1 MEINNRENL
10 KTEVSKFFQDGKCNN
25 VGIFVDFDNIYYGM
39 RDFGIN
45 FDSERN
51 YDVFS
56 LMNDIYGKD
65 HIRTM
70 RAYADYDQVQVTLRL
85 LQENRVQI
93 RNVYGNG
100 QKEHNRKN
108 ASDIELSIDAIESY
122 YSNKDIDTY
131 VFITA
136 DSDMIP
142 VMSRMIYKGK
152 NVHLFY
158 IGDNLSTHQDM
169 TNYCHLYSDLIELF
183 GIDTNRR
190 NAEYYRDS
198 AMGVITTWFER
209 NKNKSTTLGGKWLS
223 DELQANL
230 FVSIR
235 LASDII
241 EYLKN
246 ENLILEQTKEDNGS
260 KYYVINETEDSLKEV
275 GDSPQVKEE
284 VDNIGSNKKTE
295 RQVQGK
301 KNYPNT
307 RNKKQQS
314 NAK

>member
-1 MEINNRENL
+1 MEINDRESL
-10 KTEVSKFFQDGKCNN
+10 KTEINNLFQNGKCNN

-39 RDFGIN
+39 REFGIN
-45 FDSERN
+45 FDSERD

-70 RAYADYDQVQVTLRL
+70 RAYADYDQVKVTLRL

-169 TNYCHLYSDLIELF
+169 TDYCHLYSDLIKLF
-183 GIDTNRR
+183 EIDTNRR
-190 NAEYYRDS
+190 NAEYYRDT
-198 AMGVITTWFER
+198 AMNVIASWFER
-209 NKNKSTTLGGKWLS
+209 NKNRGTTLGGKWLS
-223 DELQANL
+223 DELQDNL

-241 EYLKN
+241 EYLKK
-246 ENLILEQTKEDNGS
+246 ENLILEKTKEDNGS
-260 KYYVINETEDSLKEV
+260 KYYVIKKTEADDLSE
-275 GDSPQVKEE
+275 VKEE
-284 VDNIGSNKKTE
+284 DINIDSSKKSE
-295 RQVQGK
+295 HQEKRQVQGK
-301 KNYPNT
+301 KEYSV
-307 RNKKQQS
+307 RNKMRSS
-314 NAK
+314 NEK

>member
-1 MEINNRENL
+1 MEISNKNDLKNKIKEMLSNN
-10 KTEVSKFFQDGKCNN
+10 GCNN

-39 RDFGIN
+39 RDFGLD

-56 LMNDIYGKD
+56 LMNEVYGKD

-70 RAYADYDQVQVTLRL
+70 RAYADYDQVKVTLRL

-100 QKEHNRKN
+100 QKEHGRKN
-108 ASDIELSIDAIESY
+108 ASDIELSIDAIESSH
-122 YSNKDIDTY
+122 SNKDIDTY

-152 NVHLFY
+152 KVHLFY
-158 IGDNLSTHQDM
+158 IKDNSSTHQDM

-183 GIDTNRR
+183 EIDVNRKK
-190 NAEYYRDS
+190 AEYYKES
-198 AMGVITTWFER
+198 AMDVITKWFDR
-209 NKNKSTTLGGKWLS
+209 NKTKKNTTLGGKWLS
-223 DELQANL
+223 DELQKCL
-230 FVSIR
+230 SVSLK

-241 EYLKN
+241 EYLKK
-246 ENLILEQTKEDNGS
+246 ENLISEITKADGFS
-260 KYYVINETEDSLKEV
+260 KHYVINEANKEK
-275 GDSPQVKEE
+275 DEK
-284 VDNIGSNKKTE
+284 
-295 RQVQGK
+295 
-301 KNYPNT
+301 
-307 RNKKQQS
+307 
-314 NAK
+314 